1 VSSLQLAHVLVAISL
16 LVASAQFVGW
26 LFARLRQ
33 PAVIGEIVGGLL
45 LGPTLL
51 GTVAPGTFSRLF
63 PSSGPTASV
72 LSALAE
78 LGLIL
83 LMFCSGM
90 ELRSAFQRCDR
101 RLVSSIA
108 VAGMVFPFALGLVLV
123 HVAGVGRLSGPA
135 HDDVAVVVVF
145 SLAIAVTSIPVIS
158 RIMFDLGILHTRFA
172 RVVLAVAVVE
182 DTVVYVVLAL
192 AVGASAASSA
202 PVAHALG
209 VAAGTSAQV
218 VLHVVMTLGVMVTL
232 LVVVPRILAV
242 LRPAR
247 SSVTAVGA
255 PLTSDIVVLL
265 LVSAGC
271 LMLGVNPMLGAF
283 GAGIATAR
291 SAGTQVVAARSAL
304 RDFSFAFFIPLYFAS
319 VGLKLDLVHHF
330 DPVFFLWFAVAASI
344 AKTLSVLAGGIVGGA
359 GRRSATS
366 LAVAMNARGG
376 PGIVL
381 ATVALQAGVVNESF
395 YSALVMLAI
404 VTSLAAG
411 AWLGRL
417 VRTGRLD
424 ELATDVV
431 PDVSPEEPED
441 SKEEVAANGTLRPA
455 GRAREALLT
464 SMPPGLI

>member
-1 VSSLQLAHVLVAISL
+1 
-16 LVASAQFVGW
+16 
-26 LFARLRQ
+26 
-33 PAVIGEIVGGLL
+33 
-45 LGPTLL
+45 
-51 GTVAPGTFSRLF
+51 
-63 PSSGPTASV
+63 
-72 LSALAE
+72 
-78 LGLIL
+78 
-83 LMFCSGM
+83 
-90 ELRSAFQRCDR
+90 
-101 RLVSSIA
+101 
-108 VAGMVFPFALGLVLV
+108 
-123 HVAGVGRLSGPA
+123 
-135 HDDVAVVVVF
+135 
-145 SLAIAVTSIPVIS
+145 
-158 RIMFDLGILHTRFA
+158 
-172 RVVLAVAVVE
+172 
-182 DTVVYVVLAL
+182 
-192 AVGASAASSA
+192 
-202 PVAHALG
+202 
-209 VAAGTSAQV
+209 
-218 VLHVVMTLGVMVTL
+218 
-232 LVVVPRILAV
+232 
-242 LRPAR
+242 
-247 SSVTAVGA
+247 
-255 PLTSDIVVLL
+255 
-265 LVSAGC
+265 
-271 LMLGVNPMLGAF
+271 
-283 GAGIATAR
+283 
-291 SAGTQVVAARSAL
+291 
-304 RDFSFAFFIPLYFAS
+304 LYFAS